1 MVANVLIA
9 LNRSDTLPE
18 AVVEKISKVYRF
30 KLLHNNRTDIGIGRV
45 DFVYTEKEIE
55 ANLLSNR
62 YDVLLVTE
70 TIEGNIN
77 IGAGTLRKWKENYPD
92 VRIFLLVEKE
102 KKGAGKLTSLYVK
115 GYYDALYWQEIAE
128 NEDEFFETLLNGRSK
143 EHAFEYYG
151 LTQEQVDKEFDKLTK
166 KKKLEEEATEEVL
179 VEEAVGDNLIPP
191 EEWTE
196 EKSFEDIMSEDIPL
210 SGSDS
215 AEEVPLAEDESF
227 SVDEKPEL
235 DITDGL
241 DEKMDSGLL
250 EDEEKDFIE
259 STVEPEE
266 ILEEYELVDEKKE
279 NNVEDKEVEGEDGED
294 FIPYSQSFIE
304 NYSEP
309 DIEEEEGEAMVN
321 KEQGAD
327 SFQEHYPQI
336 YLDLEALKAEAK
348 VHYKFD
354 AQISEIITDDVMI
367 IKCPGG
373 GLLRNKEALK
383 GLKVQ
388 ITWEEQY

>member
-30 KLLHNNRTDIGIGRV
+30 KLLHNNRPDIGIGRV

-77 IGAGTLRKWKENYPD
+77 IGAGTLRKWKETYPD

-115 GYYDALYWQEIAE
+115 GYYNALYWQEIAE
-128 NEDEFFETLLNGRSK
+128 NENEFFDTILNGRSQ
-143 EHAFEYYG
+143 EHAFDYYG
-151 LTQEQVDKEFDKLTK
+151 LTQDQVDKEFDKLTK
-166 KKKLEEEATEEVL
+166 KKKPETEVLEES
-179 VEEAVGDNLIPP
+179 VELQEDNLIPP
-191 EEWTE
+191 EDVVAESPSE
-196 EKSFEDIMSEDIPL
+196 AELKEDDLLSEPENT
-210 SGSDS
+210 SDVS
-215 AEEVPLAEDESF
+215 AEKEVLSDDF
-227 SVDEKPEL
+227 VDPTIQDKPE
-235 DITDGL
+235 TS
-241 DEKMDSGLL
+241 DEDTVNELLKEGELGVEYAVPAAGVENTL
-250 EDEEKDFIE
+250 EDYVIE
-259 STVEPEE
+259 Q
-266 ILEEYELVDEKKE
+266 
-279 NNVEDKEVEGEDGED
+279 ED
-294 FIPYSQSFIE
+294 
-304 NYSEP
+304 
-309 DIEEEEGEAMVN
+309 DIEEEEEEDDEEDYISYNQTLEEGYSELETEMQEGKGNMEN
-321 KEQGAD
+321 KVQGAE
-327 SFQEHYPQI
+327 SFQDHYPQI

-348 VHYKFD
+348 VNYRFD

-367 IKCPGG
+367 IKCLGG